1 LTVFYH
7 WPVCILLPYDWGVG
21 EDGFVPLSH
30 HAKLGATIKQIA
42 PAQLHDRLR
51 KIHQRFVFSRA
62 LNTFVKSPTAAIRPG
77 STVLSDLVYGWG
89 NPWSAKEEYLVAC
102 LNAAML
108 CKGQILECGSGLST
122 LLLGI
127 IAKQKGFRVIALEHN
142 EAWAAK
148 VNAQLKRVG
157 VNSVLIDLAPL
168 RDYGEFTW
176 YSPTMA
182 PRLEAASFEL
192 VICDGPPGSTRGGR
206 YGLVPVM
213 RDRLR
218 AGTTILLDDGARPQE
233 QDVARH
239 WAQILPASHH
249 LEGTEKPYIRLTLN
263 A

>member
-1 LTVFYH
+1 M
-7 WPVCILLPYDWGVG
+7 
-21 EDGFVPLSH
+21 PLSH
-30 HAKLGATIKQIA
+30 HAKLGASIKQIA
-42 PAQLHDRLR
+42 PVQLHDQLR
-51 KIHQRFVFSRA
+51 KIHQRIVFKRA
-62 LNTFVKSPTAAIRPG
+62 LNSFVKNPTAAIREG

-102 LNAAML
+102 LGAALL

-122 LLLGI
+122 VLLGI
-127 IAKQKGFRVIALEHN
+127 IARQVGTQVIALEHN
-142 EAWAAK
+142 ETWAAR
-148 VNAQLKRVG
+148 VNAELKRVG
-157 VNSVLIDLAPL
+157 VSSVLIDLAPL
-168 RDYGEFTW
+168 RDYGDFTW
-176 YSPTMA
+176 YSPTNA
-182 PRLEAASFEL
+182 RRSHTSPFEL

-213 RDRLR
+213 RDRLK

-239 WAQILPASHH
+239 WAQVLPASHQ